1 MAPLLN
7 FGNCLSQKLVWK
19 ISLSERMSD
28 TDDGDVFGIIYNEKI
43 HLNLRK
49 HFVSSVMLLSLAQQD
64 FWCADSV
71 FVLVT
76 HYHPISLLMINTLTS
91 GIKSSANTAAT
102 KRKTSG
108 LSWNRSMFTVHHC
121 RCSHLLTIF
130 TDHNCSPLFT
140 IFTTVQYY
148 AKLTSW
154 HKCSTVQ
161 EVMLSSHHQQSIISS
176 SAIYHLLISKQGG

>member
-1 MAPLLN
+1 MDARNQLLKYANYAKRMMAPLLN

-28 TDDGDVFGIIYNEKI
+28 TDDGDVFGIIYNERI

-140 IFTTVQYY
+140 IFTTVHNIHNCSILRKTN
-148 AKLTSW
+148 KLT
-154 HKCSTVQ
+154 
-161 EVMLSSHHQQSIISS
+161 
-176 SAIYHLLISKQGG
+176 

>member
-1 MAPLLN
+1 MK
-7 FGNCLSQKLVWK
+7 FQVECISTFVGLSGFTNPIALMRLKLVWK

-28 TDDGDVFGIIYNEKI
+28 TDDGDVFGIIYNERI

-64 FWCADSV
+64 LWCADSV

-140 IFTTVQYY
+140 IFTTVHNIHNCSQYSQ
-148 AKLTSW
+148 LFNT
-154 HKCSTVQ
+154 TQ
-161 EVMLSSHHQQSIISS
+161 N
-176 SAIYHLLISKQGG
+176 